1 MNEVDKRQAV
11 ERALVKVVIG
21 GEIAAATPAFN
32 EMIDRLERAVIR
44 RVFQRLN
51 SGETLDPQFAV
62 QAWMEL
68 FAHHRV
74 RSSLTQTERVGQSA
88 GETIGEHMD
97 NGE

>member
-1 MNEVDKRQAV
+1 MTGVMDE
-11 ERALVKVVIG
+11 ALVKVVTS
-21 GEIAAATPAFN
+21 GEIVAATPALN

-74 RSSLTQTERVGQSA
+74 RSSLTKAERVGQSA
-88 GETIGEHMD
+88 GETISEQMN

>member
-1 MNEVDKRQAV
+1 MTGPREMD
-11 ERALVKVVIG
+11 EALTRVVTG
-21 GEIAAATPAFN
+21 GEIAVAAPAIN
-32 EMIDRLERAVIR
+32 AMLEKLERAVTR

-68 FAHHRV
+68 FAHART
-74 RSSLTQTERVGQSA
+74 RSSLTRAQAIGQSA
-88 GETIGEHMD
+88 SETISEHMN

>member
-1 MNEVDKRQAV
+1 MT
-11 ERALVKVVIG
+11 RAMDEALAKVVTS
-21 GEIAAATPAFN
+21 GEIAAAGPALN
-32 EMIDRLERAVIR
+32 AVLDRLERAVTM

-68 FAHHRV
+68 HSYHRT
-74 RSSLTQTERVGQSA
+74 RSSLTKVEVVGQSA
-88 GETIGEHMD
+88 GETISEQMN

>member
-1 MNEVDKRQAV
+1 MMSEFDK
-11 ERALVKVVIG
+11 ALTKTVTS
-21 GEIAAATPAFN
+21 GEIAAATPAFH

-51 SGETLDPQFAV
+51 GGETLDPQFAV

-88 GETIGEHMD
+88 SETISEQMN

>member
-1 MNEVDKRQAV
+1 MSGILDE
-11 ERALVKVVIG
+11 ALAKVVTS
-21 GEIAAATPAFN
+21 GEIEAARPAL
-32 EMIDRLERAVIR
+32 EAMIGRLERAVTM

-68 FAHHRV
+68 FAHARV
-74 RSSLTQTERVGQSA
+74 RSGLTKSTAVGQSA
-88 GETIGEHMD
+88 GETISEQMN